1 MGDGRVPRKNKGQEV
16 TGATSDGEQTTK
28 WNIKLSKKPLWKVWG
43 TGYFQAPERGE
54 PEP

>member
-28 WNIKLSKKPLWKVWG
+28 WNIKLSKKTLEGLGDRLLPG
-43 TGYFQAPERGE
+43 AREGRA
-54 PEP
+54 